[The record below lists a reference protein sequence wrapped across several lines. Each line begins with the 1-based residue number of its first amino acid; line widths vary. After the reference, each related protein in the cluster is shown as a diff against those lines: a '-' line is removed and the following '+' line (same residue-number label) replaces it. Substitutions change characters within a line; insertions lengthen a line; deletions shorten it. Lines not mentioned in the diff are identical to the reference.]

1 MIQLAPTRL
10 AAAISAY
17 TEKCRSGLLFCA
29 AACYNP
35 QQEKGGKP
43 MIRKRINT
51 LLNKMSDEQLKRIY
65 KYIKYIYIHR

>member
-1 MIQLAPTRL
+1 
-10 AAAISAY
+10 
-17 TEKCRSGLLFCA
+17 
-29 AACYNP
+29 
-35 QQEKGGKP
+35 